1 MKHKNKSY
9 DVEISLHFP
18 SFLFQILDIPKKTF
32 PKLYELHTI
41 DFSYNNITEIDRS
54 VFVNLLG
61 LRHLNFTHNHLEQI
75 ESSTFGKVPTL
86 LNIDLS
92 YNFLKKV
99 QRGAFGGIL
108 HCLFISYFLPTLHI
122 DEDTLI
128 LPAIILK
135 IVSFHEVP
143 LKAALGGQAN
153 NGQAAL
159 MGKMM
164 QGDNFQNYGEK
175 DQCIYMSCVCTQ
187 IVDKAI
193 YK

>member
-1 MKHKNKSY
+1 MKHKNKGY
-9 DVEISLHFP
+9 FCKCFDVEISLHFP
-18 SFLFQILDIPKKTF
+18 SFPFQILDIPKKTF

-75 ESSTFGKVPTL
+75 ESSTFGKIPTL

-108 HCLFISYFLPTLHI
+108 YILHI
-122 DEDTLI
+122 VFI
-128 LPAIILK
+128 LYFVPIYTSDVCRVPKFQI
-135 IVSFHEVP
+135 SGTQDPTHE
-143 LKAALGGQAN
+143 
-153 NGQAAL
+153 
-159 MGKMM
+159 
-164 QGDNFQNYGEK
+164 
-175 DQCIYMSCVCTQ
+175 MS
-187 IVDKAI
+187 
-193 YK
+193 

>member
-1 MKHKNKSY
+1 MKSLRFSAAVFSY
-9 DVEISLHFP
+9 IFSCI
-18 SFLFQILDIPKKTF
+18 FQILDIPKKTF

-99 QRGAFGGIL
+99 QRGAFGGIRN
-108 HCLFISYFLPTLHI
+108 CLFILYFVPTLHI
-122 DEDTLI
+122 DTLI
-128 LPAIILK
+128 FPAIILK
-135 IVSFHEVP
+135 IVSFHDFP
-143 LKAALGGQAN
+143 IGAAWADHWFLSRLKQL
-153 NGQAAL
+153 
-159 MGKMM
+159 
-164 QGDNFQNYGEK
+164 
-175 DQCIYMSCVCTQ
+175 
-187 IVDKAI
+187 
-193 YK
+193 

>member
-1 MKHKNKSY
+1 MKHKNKGY
-9 DVEISLHFP
+9 FCKCFDVEISLHFP
-18 SFLFQILDIPKKTF
+18 SFPFQILDIPKKTF

-75 ESSTFGKVPTL
+75 ESSTFGKIPTL

-108 HCLFISYFLPTLHI
+108 YTYYILCSDYILYLCIPVMCVGRTQISDFGYPRSNPRNELNQYAI
-122 DEDTLI
+122 KYTLI
-128 LPAIILK
+128 QT
-135 IVSFHEVP
+135 S
-143 LKAALGGQAN
+143 
-153 NGQAAL
+153 
-159 MGKMM
+159 
-164 QGDNFQNYGEK
+164 
-175 DQCIYMSCVCTQ
+175 Q
-187 IVDKAI
+187 IFKR
-193 YK
+193 K

>member
-1 MKHKNKSY
+1 MKHKNKGY
-9 DVEISLHFP
+9 FCKCFDVEISLHFP
-18 SFLFQILDIPKKTF
+18 SFPFQILDIPKKTF

-75 ESSTFGKVPTL
+75 ESSTFGKIPTL

-99 QRGAFGGIL
+99 QRGAFGGIRN
-108 HCLFISYFLPTLHI
+108 CLFILYFVLTFI
-122 DEDTLI
+122 DTLI
-128 LPAIILK
+128 FPAIILK
-135 IVSFHEVP
+135 IVSFHDFP
-143 LKAALGGQAN
+143 LK
-153 NGQAAL
+153 AAL

-164 QGDNFQNYGEK
+164 E
-175 DQCIYMSCVCTQ
+175 
-187 IVDKAI
+187 
-193 YK
+193 